1 MNYIIA
7 SIEDSTKNIT
17 LTQKEVA
24 EIPSY
29 CFNISAPTTYD
40 QELEDLRRQLIFWVE
55 GKIWIK
61 MSDQILHGFYFLRLF
76 YQ

>member
-7 SIEDSTKNIT
+7 SIEDNTENIT
-17 LTQKEVA
+17 FTQKEVV

-29 CFNISAPTTYD
+29 CFNISAPTAHD

-55 GKIWIK
+55 GKI
-61 MSDQILHGFYFLRLF
+61 
-76 YQ
+76 

>member
-1 MNYIIA
+1 MSYIIA

-55 GKIWIK
+55 GKI
-61 MSDQILHGFYFLRLF
+61 
-76 YQ
+76 